1 VESYSADYVYGRI
14 KVQEAGELVL
24 TIPYEPGWTLKVDGE
39 KVEANWYAKAFIS
52 TWLEEGEHTI
62 ELNYVPEGFGA
73 GIVISVLSGIIVIV
87 VWMLQKKRKNE

>member
-1 VESYSADYVYGRI
+1 MQKLSS
-14 KVQEAGELVL
+14 
-24 TIPYEPGWTLKVDGE
+24 
-39 KVEANWYAKAFIS
+39 
-52 TWLEEGEHTI
+52 EEGEHTI